1 MTQGELEFL
10 CGPWQKDRRR
20 QDARRGETTTQRNSR
35 RRGPER
41 SSMARAQQHG
51 PSAAK
56 WPERR
61 DMARAQRAPQ
71 QRARGALQSVTLKQR
86 RGHRLDIA
94 RAHALTG

>member
-20 QDARRGETTTQRNSR
+20 QDARQRETTTQHNSR

-51 PSAAK
+51 PSAAT

-71 QRARGALQSVTLKQR
+71 RRARVALQLKQR